1 MNDNAEWGKEEKY
14 EPYNELYRRISVNQ
28 MPKVQAPKSKR
39 SFGMKKNFGFTDS
52 DEDVDQKILE
62 TDPGLRSY
70 STKVSNTR
78 ENLRNRD
85 KGNYESIDQNFM
97 IS

>member
-1 MNDNAEWGKEEKY
+1 
-14 EPYNELYRRISVNQ
+14 

-62 TDPGLRSY
+62 TDLGLRNY
-70 STKVSNTR
+70 STKESNTSQ
-78 ENLRNRD
+78 NLRNRD